1 MRVSPRLRP
10 TVLLLSATLTAAA
23 CIGGA
28 EPTLQTTPSPVP
40 TEPASI
46 PPAAAGQVPLP
57 FLVPDQYPILPGW
70 APARI
75 DTSSLESPPAPQ
87 PVADPN
93 RPFEPAAGIMNLDH
107 LVFVV
112 QENRSFDH
120 YFGTFPG
127 ADGIPRSPDGSFDVC
142 QPDPLGPCRTPY
154 HDRNTFDQ
162 GGPHSEYGSELA
174 IDGGRMDGFIDALR
188 IIKNN
193 CYHHPDMLPCP
204 KTTPGPQ
211 GQPDVM
217 GYHTAHEI
225 PNYWAYAKR
234 YTLHDRMFAPTD
246 SWTLP
251 SHLFLVSGWSATCPD
266 LNDPMSCVSNLQ
278 LPGHNAADGSKVWNP
293 AQGEPRPYVWGDITW
308 LLYQRGVSWGYF
320 VGPGTCV
327 MPPCGPLNGTETA
340 PVQNPLPGFRTVHV
354 TGQLD
359 NVRPNTEFFEAAAE
373 GTLPSVSWVMPMKDG
388 SEHPPQD
395 IRTGQAWV
403 TDVVNAVMRG
413 PREQWMRTAIFVVWD
428 DWGGFYDHVQP
439 PVVDENGWGLRV
451 PSLLIS
457 PWARAG
463 IDHQTL
469 SFDAYLKLIEDR
481 FLGGMR
487 IDPATDGWPDS
498 RPTVREDLRRLG
510 DLAADFDFSQ
520 EPIPPLVL
528 DPWPIGGNGGG

>member
-1 MRVSPRLRP
+1 MP
-10 TVLLLSATLTAAA
+10 TGSRGT
-23 CIGGA
+23 
-28 EPTLQTTPSPVP
+28 PTGRS
-40 TEPASI
+40 
-46 PPAAAGQVPLP
+46 
-57 FLVPDQYPILPGW
+57 
-70 APARI
+70 
-75 DTSSLESPPAPQ
+75 TS
-87 PVADPN
+87 
-93 RPFEPAAGIMNLDH
+93 
-107 LVFVV
+107 
-112 QENRSFDH
+112 
-120 YFGTFPG
+120 
-127 ADGIPRSPDGSFDVC
+127 C

-174 IDGGRMDGFIDALR
+174 IDGGRMDGFVDALR

-193 CYHHPDMLPCP
+193 CYHNPDMPPCP

-308 LLYQRGVSWGYF
+308 LLYQQGVSWGYF

-327 MPPCGPLNGTETA
+327 MPPCGPLNGTETS

-359 NVRPNTEFFEAAAE
+359 NVRPNTEFFEAAAD

-403 TDVVNAVMRG
+403 TDVVNAVMQG

-428 DWGGFYDHVQP
+428 DWGGFYDHVLP

-498 RPTVREDLRRLG
+498 RPTVREELAPPGGPRGGLRLHPGPDPAARAEPLAQRREIAENPQVRVRL
-510 DLAADFDFSQ
+510 LAR
-520 EPIPPLVL
+520 L
-528 DPWPIGGNGGG
+528 DSNQD

>member
-1 MRVSPRLRP
+1 
-10 TVLLLSATLTAAA
+10 
-23 CIGGA
+23 
-28 EPTLQTTPSPVP
+28 
-40 TEPASI
+40 
-46 PPAAAGQVPLP
+46 
-57 FLVPDQYPILPGW
+57 
-70 APARI
+70 
-75 DTSSLESPPAPQ
+75 
-87 PVADPN
+87 
-93 RPFEPAAGIMNLDH
+93 
-107 LVFVV
+107 VV

-127 ADGIPRSPDGSFDVC
+127 ADGIPRNPDGSFDVC

-174 IDGGRMDGFIDALR
+174 IDGGRMDGFVDALR

-193 CYHHPDMLPCP
+193 CYHNPDMPPCP
-204 KTTPGPQ
+204 KTTPGPR

-308 LLYQRGVSWGYF
+308 LLYQQGVSWGYF

-327 MPPCGPLNGTETA
+327 MPPCGPLNGTETS

-359 NVRPNTEFFEAAAE
+359 NVRPNTEFFEAAAD

-403 TDVVNAVMRG
+403 TDVVNAVMQG
-413 PREQWMRTAIFVVWD
+413 PRAQWMRTAIFVVWD
-428 DWGGFYDHVQP
+428 DWGGFYDHVEP

-498 RPTVREDLRRLG
+498 RPTVREELRRLG
-510 DLAADFDFSQ
+510 DLADDFDFTQ
-520 EPIPPLVL
+520 DPIPPLVL
-528 DPWPIGGNGGG
+528 NPWPNGGR

>member
-1 MRVSPRLRP
+1 VRRLA
-10 TVLLLSATLTAAA
+10 VLSLGAVLAAA
-23 CIGGA
+23 LLV
-28 EPTLQTTPSPVP
+28 TLISPGPWGTRRHLDDVWR
-40 TEPASI
+40 S
-46 PPAAAGQVPLP
+46 
-57 FLVPDQYPILPGW
+57 LPGVSSR
-70 APARI
+70 ARH
-75 DTSSLESPPAPQ
+75 TGEASAG
-87 PVADPN
+87 VARSYG
-93 RPFEPAAGIMNLDH
+93 RPGQAVKPLVGIH
-107 LVFVV
+107 KIRHVV
-112 QENRSFDH
+112 VIMQENRSFDS
-120 YFGTFPG
+120 YFGTYPG
-127 ADGIPRSPDGSFDVC
+127 ADGIPMRNGIPSVC
-142 QPDPLGPCRTPY
+142 VPDPLTKRCYRPFHDSG
-154 HDRNTFDQ
+154 DRNY
-162 GGPHSEYGSELA
+162 GGPHGHRFAVL
-174 IDGGRMDGFIDALR
+174 DVDHGRMDGFIDSVRRVLHQRCLDSNAPICTLGAR
-188 IIKNN
+188 
-193 CYHHPDMLPCP
+193 
-204 KTTPGPQ
+204 TPT
-211 GQPDVM
+211 PDVI
-217 GYHTAHEI
+217 GYHDAREI

-278 LPGHNAADGSKVWNP
+278 LPGHNAADGSKLWNP

-308 LLYQRGVSWGYF
+308 LLYQQGVSWGYF

-327 MPPCGPLNGTETA
+327 MPPCGPLNGTETS

-359 NVRPNTEFFEAAAE
+359 NVRPNTEFFEAAAD

-403 TDVVNAVMRG
+403 TDVVNAVMQG
-413 PREQWMRTAIFVVWD
+413 PREQWLRTAIFIVWD
-428 DWGGFYDHVQP
+428 DWGGFYDHVEP

-451 PSLLIS
+451 PSLMIS

-498 RPTVREDLRRLG
+498 RPTVRENVRRLG
-510 DLAADFDFSQ
+510 DLAEDFDFTQ

-528 DPWPIGGNGGG
+528 NPWPNGGR